1 MFEIGGDVQI
11 HPTAQINVKHG
22 FIGDRSIIKAGVII
36 EGYHVEIGQEAWIN
50 RYVDIGGGGC
60 FDPQAKLVAGD
71 FFHVG
76 LHSHINFG
84 YAVTIGHEFG
94 GIGVNILTHGVYPSA
109 WEGFPAQF
117 AGVTIGDHVWMPNTW
132 VNPGVT
138 VGSNVVVAAG
148 SLINRD
154 IPSGC
159 LVGGIP
165 AKAIRENAYPRKLSS
180 EEKRRL
186 FIRIFEQAE
195 RIDSNLHHYV
205 RLGEGVFRVDWN
217 TVFNIDE
224 RKMDGHVTAFTDT
237 LKNQLRRNGI
247 RFRYGDK
254 GGVYVP
260 WELL

>member
-1 MFEIGGDVQI
+1 MFEIGKDVQI

-22 FIGDRSIIKAGVII
+22 FIGDRSIVKAGAII
-36 EGYHVEIGQEAWIN
+36 EGYHVEIGAEAWIN
-50 RYVDIGGGGC
+50 RYVDIGGGSC

-84 YAVTIGHEFG
+84 HPVIIGHEFG
-94 GIGVNILTHGVYPSA
+94 AIGLNILTHGVYPPA
-109 WEGFPAQF
+109 WEGFPSQW
-117 AGVTIGDHVWMPNTW
+117 GGITIGDRVWMPNTW

-148 SLINRD
+148 SLVNRD
-154 IPSGC
+154 LPSGC
-159 LVGGIP
+159 LAGGIP
-165 AKAIRENAYPRKLSS
+165 VKIIRENAYPRKLSP
-180 EEKRRL
+180 EEKLRL
-186 FIRIFEQAE
+186 FLSIFNQAQL
-195 RIDSNLHHYV
+195 IDGSQHGYV
-205 RLGEGVFRVDWN
+205 QTGVGVFDVDED
-217 TVFNIDE
+217 TEFDIDE
-224 RKMDGHVTAFTDT
+224 RTLSGRVTMFTET

-254 GGVYVP
+254 GGTYVP